1 MNRSCVIKLSVLCA
15 SLFIINGCAYYK
27 AMDIQKQRQAII
39 ATNLEQ
45 ESNITKVQEAE
56 KIQLEKEIISFQSE
70 VSNLDKEIS
79 KIKAKTKKARFDN
92 MKKARNEYNKQLK
105 ILTDKKMVL
114 QNDINKKKAIIAI
127 L

>member
-70 VSNLDKEIS
+70 VSNLDKEIL

>member
-1 MNRSCVIKLSVLCA
+1 MNRSCVIKLSVLCF

-45 ESNITKVQEAE
+45 ESNITKVQGKE
-56 KIQLEKEIISFQSE
+56 KIQLEKEIILFQSE
-70 VSNLDKEIS
+70 VSNLDKEILN
-79 KIKAKTKKARFDN
+79 IKAKTKKARLDD
-92 MKKARNEYNKQLK
+92 MKKAKNEYNKQLK

-114 QNDINKKKAIIAI
+114 QNDINKKKAIISI